1 MKEEKRNAKNKKPNF
16 AKREKKE
23 EKKKPYFLY

>member
-1 MKEEKRNAKNKKPNF
+1 MEKSKDVYKMGYGMVAF

-23 EKKKPYFLY
+23 EETLF